1 MRPAQLKLGCFCL
14 EAVNSFAA
22 TFFLFYLFFLMR
34 DEFGFGPRENLLLT
48 AGHGLIYALASW
60 QGGRFVQR
68 FGAFAALKTGFAGM
82 VVIWAFGAVGSGPLT
97 QILTLLLW
105 TAPLC
110 LTWPALE
117 VLVTDGEDY
126 QGTARMIGRYN
137 VVWAV
142 GSAVAYFSGGWLWE
156 QFGRTG
162 FYGLCVALMMGQLI
176 FTIWFERQAKAL
188 LHPSPPGGAA
198 AHQPEVAAGQ
208 QSLRPQRFRQLAWFA
223 NPFAY
228 MAMNTLGAVIPQL
241 AEKFQLTPT
250 HAGVFCSVWFFVR
263 ALAFVG
269 LWKWTGW
276 HYRFRWLL
284 AAFAGLVAS
293 FTAILLASHL
303 WLVLLAQVLFGGA
316 VGLIYYSS
324 LFYSMDGGET
334 KGEHG
339 GLHEAAIGL
348 GICVGPAVGAAALWL
363 PLPTPHAGA
372 WAVSGLLTAGLGGLV
387 WLRGRK

>member
-1 MRPAQLKLGCFCL
+1 
-14 EAVNSFAA
+14 
-22 TFFLFYLFFLMR
+22 
-34 DEFGFGPRENLLLT
+34 
-48 AGHGLIYALASW
+48 
-60 QGGRFVQR
+60 
-68 FGAFAALKTGFAGM
+68 
-82 VVIWAFGAVGSGPLT
+82 
-97 QILTLLLW
+97 
-105 TAPLC
+105 
-110 LTWPALE
+110 
-117 VLVTDGEDY
+117 
-126 QGTARMIGRYN
+126 
-137 VVWAV
+137 
-142 GSAVAYFSGGWLWE
+142 VAYFSGGWLWE
-156 QFGRTG
+156 EFGRTG
-162 FYGLCVALMMGQLI
+162 FYGLCLTVMTGQLI
-176 FTIWFERQAKAL
+176 FTLWLERRAKPL
-188 LHPSPPGGAA
+188 LQPGPPGGAA
-198 AHQPEVAAGQ
+198 VHQPEVAAGQ
-208 QSLRPQRFRQLAWFA
+208 PSLPPQRFRQLAWFA

-241 AEKFQLTPT
+241 ALKFQLTPT

-284 AAFAGLVAS
+284 AAFAGLVIS
-293 FTAILLASHL
+293 FTAILLASQL

-363 PLPTPHAGA
+363 PLPSPHAGA